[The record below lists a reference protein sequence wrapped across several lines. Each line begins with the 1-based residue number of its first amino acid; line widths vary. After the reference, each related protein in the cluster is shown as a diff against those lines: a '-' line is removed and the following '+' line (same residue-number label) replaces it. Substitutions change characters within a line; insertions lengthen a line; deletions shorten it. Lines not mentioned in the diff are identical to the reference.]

1 MPRSLERRWIAAFL
15 LIVIA
20 SAIIAVRSPLGLDY
34 GNISCHLNS
43 EWCDEAGYPIHS
55 LVHGDLK
62 EFFAQQPLMGPVSML
77 LRAPFAAL
85 ARLGSEDL
93 PDVYRLGV
101 FACLVVSG
109 LVALQVAAAMA
120 RRRRPP
126 LQCALVAGLLFVNP
140 AVFYAIDFGH
150 PEEILT
156 AALCVSSAVF
166 AIERRWT
173 PAALVLG
180 LAVASKPWAL
190 LAALPIF
197 LVVAPPARRQFAL
210 IAMLVTLVFY
220 APMIA
225 GDPGRFR
232 TVAQGAGELGSR
244 PGTVTPAN
252 AWWFASA
259 REASFPRFVG
269 VRNGKVIARYETGYA
284 LPRRLAHLSHP
295 LVLALAALLTVLWYR
310 SRAAANA
317 ETVLLLLAVI
327 LLLRCVL
334 DPGNHSYYHAPAIAS
349 LLAYEGLSR
358 RGVPWG
364 SLLLM
369 GALWAT
375 IRINAHLSSDE
386 AFAVLYLGWTVPAVI
401 AGLWLLFRRPRIA
414 VSRAHVPKIPRRR
427 FIS

>member
-1 MPRSLERRWIAAFL
+1 MRAATRASSASRPLPHSLERRWIAAFL
-15 LIVIA
+15 LIVVA
-20 SAIIAVRSPLGLDY
+20 SGVVAAHSSLGLDY
-34 GNISCHLNS
+34 GNLSCHLNS
-43 EWCDEAGYPIHS
+43 EWCDEAGYPIQS

-62 EFFAQQPLMGPVSML
+62 GFFAQQPLMGPVSLL

-85 ARLGSEDL
+85 ARIGTDELLDA
-93 PDVYRLGV
+93 YRLGV

-109 LVALQVAAAMA
+109 LVALQVAGAMA

-126 LQCALVAGLLFVNP
+126 LQCALVAGLLFLNP
-140 AVFYAIDFGH
+140 AVFYATDFGH
-150 PEEILT
+150 PEEFLT

-197 LVVAPPARRQFAL
+197 LVVAPPARRQFVLVAT
-210 IAMLVTLVFY
+210 LVTLVFY

-225 GDPGRFR
+225 GDPGRFKQ
-232 TVAQGAGELGSR
+232 VVQGAGELGSR
-244 PGTVTPAN
+244 PGTVTAAN
-252 AWWFASA
+252 VWWFASA
-259 REASFPRFVG
+259 REASFPRFVA

-284 LPRRLAHLSHP
+284 LPAWLAHLAHP
-295 LVLALAALLTVLWYR
+295 LVLALAILLSVVWYR
-310 SRAAANA
+310 SPARARP

-334 DPGNHSYYHAPAIAS
+334 DPGNHSYYHAPAIAA

-358 RGVPWG
+358 RGVPWA
-364 SLLLM
+364 SLALM

-375 IRINAHLSSDE
+375 IRINAHVTPDQ
-386 AFAVLYLGWTVPAVI
+386 AFALAYLAWAIPAVI
-401 AGLWLLFRRPRIA
+401 AGLWLLFRRSRVA
-414 VSRAHVPKIPRRR
+414 VS
-427 FIS
+427 